1 MSNENRK
8 RAARSGWARR
18 RGEAPQRPS
27 ETEPDPAA
35 GAPDGGG
42 ERPTD
47 GAAAADREPLF
58 AAYRAAKARHDEAIA
73 ALKRAT
79 RARAQPDAEL
89 VRAQAEA
96 ALEEFDALTALRA
109 GVRA

>member
-18 RGEAPQRPS
+18 RGENQLQPALSVLERGDAPAG
-27 ETEPDPAA
+27 ECEPAA
-35 GAPDGGG
+35 DARREP
-42 ERPTD
+42 
-47 GAAAADREPLF
+47 DREPLF
-58 AAYRAAKARHDEAIA
+58 AAYREAKAKHDEAIA

-79 RARAQPDAEL
+79 RARTAPDPEL

-96 ALEEFDALTALRA
+96 AVEEIDALTALRS